1 MPPPGP
7 IVYIQYSGSTAP
19 RAPGPFARVVA
30 AVVAAAVLV
39 VGLVLGVVFFVSAMI
54 ALGILWGVLSWRSRK
69 YRDRGASRDGA
80 GEVLEGE
87 WHEVSRDEGWRDGA
101 SDRRR
106 RP

>member
-30 AVVAAAVLV
+30 AIVAAAVLV
-39 VGLVLGVVFFVSAMI
+39 VGLLLGVVFFVSAMI
-54 ALGILWGVLSWRSRK
+54 ALSVLWAVLSWRSRK
-69 YRDRGASRDGA
+69 YRGRAATRAGD

-87 WHEVSRDEGWRDGA
+87 WHEVSRDEGWREGE
-101 SDRRR
+101 SDRQR